1 MNRLIIGKQVLP
13 VSCSYLNARFLS
25 KVQRLQPISRTKSY
39 EKPIDA
45 ATSEI
50 IKNDPNFSKAEID
63 HLIKHPGQREDWQ
76 VIYCLRAMPLAQA
89 FSKLKLLLTFS
100 LVVGTPVSVA
110 FHFAG
115 QVSSDLCWFVFG
127 ASLFSLSTLSIFSY
141 YSTKVVG
148 VISQHKR
155 TGLLRIGLL
164 NFSGNRC
171 NIIAHPE
178 QLLPAG
184 DISSRSAKR
193 TVRVG
198 LIGDAL
204 ESQYPSIRS
213 LYISS
218 LTGHVLDVDLFEK
231 YVGKM
236 WRPK

>member
-1 MNRLIIGKQVLP
+1 MAIHYRPEVAECIVYPSIVLLPSEPIIFSSFIFRMNRLIIGKQILP
-13 VSCSYLNARFLS
+13 FSCSHLNARFLS

-39 EKPIDA
+39 EKPIDT

-50 IKNDPNFSKAEID
+50 IKNDPYFSKAEID
-63 HLIKHPGQREDWQ
+63 HLIKHPGQREDWR

-148 VISQHKR
+148 VVSYTPHSTYVLKVTLMIQVF
-155 TGLLRIGLL
+155 
-164 NFSGNRC
+164 FSFEDKPTQTHRSTTNRLV
-171 NIIAHPE
+171 E
-178 QLLPAG
+178 FL
-184 DISSRSAKR
+184 
-193 TVRVG
+193 
-198 LIGDAL
+198 
-204 ESQYPSIRS
+204 
-213 LYISS
+213 
-218 LTGHVLDVDLFEK
+218 
-231 YVGKM
+231 GKSV
-236 WRPK
+236 